1 LPYSKKAES
10 NQIPDSAFLS
20 HLFIAEQHKGKQ
32 ASRKSENHRQSNNHF
47 LHNKLI
53 MNTQQNSS
61 MQPKSHKMNKTLLFV
76 KSFILFS
83 GVTLLLIQCTDKK
96 NNANNVIPFD
106 TTQTKGRLPIAYIN
120 VDTLLAYYQL
130 AKDANEQLLQ
140 GQEDSKQRINAR
152 AKQLQADMASFE
164 NKMRNNAFLSREK
177 AEEENNRLVAKQK
190 ELQDL
195 NQQLT
200 NQLIAQQQRFNEQL
214 RDTINQFLKTYCP
227 AKHYQIVLST
237 NSMNDNVLYAADGYD
252 ITKDVIK
259 ELNARYAKRK

>member
-1 LPYSKKAES
+1 MNVHSYSSK
-10 NQIPDSAFLS
+10 N
-20 HLFIAEQHKGKQ
+20 
-32 ASRKSENHRQSNNHF
+32 
-47 LHNKLI
+47 
-53 MNTQQNSS
+53 
-61 MQPKSHKMNKTLLFV
+61 PKSNKMNKTLLFT
-76 KSFILFS
+76 KSFILLS
-83 GVTLLLIQCTDKK
+83 CISLLLTQCTNKK
-96 NNANNVIPFD
+96 NDANNTVAFD
-106 TTQTKGRLPIAYIN
+106 TTQTKGKLPIAYIN

-140 GQEDSKQRINAR
+140 GQEDSRQRINAR
-152 AKQLQADMASFE
+152 ARQLQADMASFE

-200 NQLIAQQQRFNEQL
+200 NQLVAQQQRFNEQL
-214 RDTINQFLKTYCP
+214 RDTINQFLKSYCP